1 VSAPRPA
8 EAAGAGVGLPTL
20 VVTRPIVQAEA
31 WARRLGEQGV
41 DTRVL
46 PLLEIVPAGDAA
58 LVHQAWRSVAGSALV
73 VFVSPNAAACFFDLR
88 PEDVAW
94 PPHTLAGSTGPGT
107 RDALLRA
114 GVPPDRVVSPAEE
127 PGTEPRFDSEGL
139 WERLSASPWNGHHVL
154 IVRGDGGR
162 DWLADTLREHGADV
176 SFVQAYQRRAPRW
189 TAAQRA
195 VMTECT
201 AQPERYVW
209 WLSSSEAVDHLVKG
223 APQLP
228 WPRAQA
234 LASHA
239 RIEQR
244 AHEAGFGRVARC
256 PPVLQDVL
264 AALRAWP
271 RA

>member
-1 VSAPRPA
+1 VSRD
-8 EAAGAGVGLPTL
+8 AGAGVVPTL
-20 VVTRPIVQAEA
+20 IVTRPIVQAED
-31 WARRLGEQGV
+31 WASRLAGQGV

-46 PLLEIVPAGDAA
+46 PLLAIVPTTDRAS
-58 LVHQAWRSVAGSALV
+58 VRRAWRSLSRCALV
-73 VFVSPNAAACFFDLR
+73 VFVSPNAAMSFFELR
-88 PEDVAW
+88 PDGVAW

-114 GVPPDRVVSPAEE
+114 GVPPGRVVSPAEE
-127 PGTEPRFDSEGL
+127 PGQAARFDSEGL
-139 WERLSASPWNGHHVL
+139 WECLSPLPWNGHQVL

-162 DWLADTLREHGADV
+162 DWLADNLRQHGADV
-176 SFVQAYQRRAPRW
+176 SFLQAYQRCAPRW
-189 TAAQRA
+189 TAVQHA
-195 VMTECT
+195 VIDECA

-209 WLSSSEAVDHLVKG
+209 WLSSSEAVDHLVQL

-244 AHEAGFGRVARC
+244 AREAGFGRVQRC
-256 PPVLQDVL
+256 QPVLEDVL
-264 AALRAWP
+264 SALQAWP
-271 RA
+271 GA

>member
-1 VSAPRPA
+1 MSGD
-8 EAAGAGVGLPTL
+8 AGARVAPTL
-20 VVTRPIVQAEA
+20 IITRPIAQAEA
-31 WARRLGEQGV
+31 WAQRLAEQGV

-46 PLLEIVPAGDAA
+46 PLLAIEPTGDRAS
-58 LVHQAWRSVAGSALV
+58 VRQAWHGLARCALV
-73 VFVSPNAAACFFDLR
+73 VFVSPNAATCFFDLR
-88 PEDVAW
+88 PESVAW
-94 PPHTLAGSTGPGT
+94 PPQTLAGSTGPGT

-114 GVPPDRVVSPAEE
+114 GVPPGQVVSPAEDDGPE
-127 PGTEPRFDSEGL
+127 ARFDSEGL
-139 WERLSASPWNGHHVL
+139 WERLSPLPWKGRQVL

-176 SFVQAYQRRAPRW
+176 GFVQAYQRRTPRW

-195 VMTECT
+195 VIAECT
-201 AQPERYVW
+201 YQPERYVW
-209 WLSSSEAVDHLVKG
+209 WLSSSEAVDHLVQL

-244 AHEAGFGRVARC
+244 AREAGFGRVARC
-256 PPVLQDVL
+256 LPVLPNL
-264 AALRAWP
+264 LSALRAWP
-271 RA
+271 GR